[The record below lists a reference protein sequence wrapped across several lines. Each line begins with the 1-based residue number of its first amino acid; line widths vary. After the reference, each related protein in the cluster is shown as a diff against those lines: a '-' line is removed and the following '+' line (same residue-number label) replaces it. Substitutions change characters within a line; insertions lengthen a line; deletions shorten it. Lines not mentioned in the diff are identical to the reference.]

1 LEGALIHS
9 CKYLPTAE
17 HGGSRRSERPGAKRE
32 HRSCGIR
39 RSVLYRLRD
48 DIKAC
53 VADGRWR
60 NIMTRTKCWFGCLVL
75 AAALAVPIAA
85 LARAPASVSAICKDG
100 TTFTGTSRRGA
111 CHGHGGVQSW
121 ETATAPTATAPTV
134 TTAPAESVSA
144 TCRDG
149 TLFTGATRRGA
160 CRGHGG
166 VQTWTTVTAP
176 ATAPATA
183 PTTTAT
189 APSAPA
195 APARRTQNINNPMPG
210 QVWVNTTSKVY
221 HCPGDRYYGNT
232 KHGEYLSETAAKAE
246 GDRPSRGKSCS

>member
-1 LEGALIHS
+1 
-9 CKYLPTAE
+9 
-17 HGGSRRSERPGAKRE
+17 
-32 HRSCGIR
+32 
-39 RSVLYRLRD
+39 
-48 DIKAC
+48 
-53 VADGRWR
+53 
-60 NIMTRTKCWFGCLVL
+60 MTRTRFWFGCLVL

-85 LARAPASVSAICKDG
+85 LARAPASVSATCKDG

-121 ETATAPTATAPTV
+121 TTATEPTATTAPSSASVSAICRDGTAFTGATRRGACRGHGGVQSWTTAAAPTAT
-134 TTAPAESVSA
+134 TAPPSASVSA

-149 TLFTGATRRGA
+149 TAFTGATRRGA

-176 ATAPATA
+176 AATPPNA
-183 PTTTAT
+183 PTTTAI
-189 APSAPA
+189 APSGPA
-195 APARRTQNINNPMPG
+195 ASTRGTQNVNNPMPG

-221 HCPGDRYYGNT
+221 HCPGDRYYGKT

-246 GDRPSRGKSCS
+246 GDRPSRGKTCS

>member
-1 LEGALIHS
+1 
-9 CKYLPTAE
+9 
-17 HGGSRRSERPGAKRE
+17 
-32 HRSCGIR
+32 
-39 RSVLYRLRD
+39 
-48 DIKAC
+48 
-53 VADGRWR
+53 
-60 NIMTRTKCWFGCLVL
+60 MTRIRFWFGCLVL

-85 LARAPASVSAICKDG
+85 LARAPASVSATCNDG

-121 ETATAPTATAPTV
+121 TTATAPTAT
-134 TTAPAESVSA
+134 TAPAASVSA

-149 TLFTGATRRGA
+149 TPFTGATRRGA

-176 ATAPATA
+176 AATPPIA
-183 PTTTAT
+183 PTTTAN
-189 APSAPA
+189 APSGPA
-195 APARRTQNINNPMPG
+195 APARGTQNVNNPMPG

>member
-1 LEGALIHS
+1 
-9 CKYLPTAE
+9 
-17 HGGSRRSERPGAKRE
+17 
-32 HRSCGIR
+32 
-39 RSVLYRLRD
+39 
-48 DIKAC
+48 
-53 VADGRWR
+53 
-60 NIMTRTKCWFGCLVL
+60 MTRTRCWFGCLVL

-85 LARAPASVSAICKDG
+85 LARAPASVSATCKDG

-121 ETATAPTATAPTV
+121 TTAAAPTAT
-134 TTAPAESVSA
+134 TAPAASVSA
-144 TCRDG
+144 TCKDG
-149 TLFTGATRRGA
+149 TPFTGATRRGA

-176 ATAPATA
+176 AATPANA
-183 PTTTAT
+183 PTTTAIV
-189 APSAPA
+189 PSRPA
-195 APARRTQNINNPMPG
+195 AAPRGTQNVDNPMPG